1 MTNKYNLDA
10 IKEKL
15 NSLTSVK
22 KAAGTSGEQ
31 KAKINWWKPEIGTH
45 EVRFLPILDKEGNR
59 HSQPFYEV
67 AYYDNKDLSEKRF
80 VSPSQFG
87 QPDPLK
93 SMAMELAKDRSKEA
107 WMVRKKLT
115 PKERYYAPI
124 VVRGEGNEE
133 KGLQLWELSPKL
145 CKDIYTLLVS
155 PDYQDEDLFSTDNG
169 YDFTVTVSPTDKTF
183 NGYVVKEIKL
193 LPRRKSSKLFP
204 KKDQVEAVMKQMP
217 DFDAFFRS
225 QVKSE
230 DEMNAI
236 KDNFL
241 TLQMAEASG
250 EVAGTVS
257 ENGSSRGGGNM
268 DKVVKDVDSAF
279 SDME

>member
-15 NSLTSVK
+15 NALSSPNK
-22 KAAGTSGEQ
+22 KSANGEA

-59 HSQPFYEV
+59 HNQPFFEV
-67 AYYDNKDLSEKRF
+67 AYYDHKDLCEKRF
-80 VSPSQFG
+80 VAPTQFG
-87 QPDPLK
+87 MEDPLK
-93 SMAMELAKDRSKEA
+93 AIHTELAKDRSKEA
-107 WMVRKKLT
+107 WMVKKKLT
-115 PKERYYAPI
+115 PKERYYAAI

-155 PDYQDEDLFSTDNG
+155 PDYQDEDLFSTDSG

-193 LPRRKSSKLFP
+193 LPRRKPSKLFS
-204 KKDQVEAVMKQMP
+204 KKEQIETVMKAMP
-217 DFDAFFRS
+217 DFEAFFRA
-225 QVKSE
+225 QLKTPE
-230 DEMNAI
+230 ELAAI
-236 KDNFL
+236 RDNFIL
-241 TLQMAEASG
+241 AQQSAG
-250 EVAGTVS
+250 ETAGDTDA
-257 ENGSSRGGGNM
+257 NGTSRGNM
-268 DKVVKDVDSAF
+268 DKAIKEVDDAF
-279 SDME
+279 SDIG